1 MGGVKKVLRFSY
13 DDYNIL
19 KIPKISLKSA
29 SLLKRVM
36 IFRREG
42 NALGLVSTV
51 LSQGSWIICKVQGGC
66 SLGIF
71 GPIVEQCLAQCLR
84 YAKSHEVDK
93 LMNVWILSSIEV
105 ALKPIHPSS
114 SGWGWRYLRP
124 RLGDETKVIFCLG
137 AHDSQWYYLHVQLC
151 MWVKPDIWAMLPC
164 L

>member
-51 LSQGSWIICKVQGGC
+51 LSQGS
-66 SLGIF
+66 
-71 GPIVEQCLAQCLR
+71 
-84 YAKSHEVDK
+84 
-93 LMNVWILSSIEV
+93 
-105 ALKPIHPSS
+105 
-114 SGWGWRYLRP
+114 
-124 RLGDETKVIFCLG
+124 
-137 AHDSQWYYLHVQLC
+137 
-151 MWVKPDIWAMLPC
+151 
-164 L
+164 